1 MEILLILLLVGYYVI
16 KGLAANEEKASA
28 DAPRHED
35 PMPAERWAEITKNKT
50 SDTKT
55 DFEASP
61 PERNWA
67 EIAKKNKGARE
78 DGSFGRAF
86 EKQTGQVEK
95 AAAGPI
101 GWRKQ
106 AQQLSRDQKTSASGK
121 NGSTPSA
128 AEMRKAFLSGGK
140 KSSDRPSPVAIREF
154 HEKRLDD
161 EWEQNEQRNA
171 HERALSA
178 KRFASARTKQ
188 ADEGSIHAVHID
200 SCEGRLES
208 LKVLYDAG
216 ILDREEYRQR
226 VARVKKQH
234 RESRQ

>member
-16 KGLAANEEKASA
+16 KGLAANEDKSSG

-50 SDTKT
+50 AGTKM
-55 DFEASP
+55 DFEVSP
-61 PERNWA
+61 SERNWT
-67 EIAKKNKGARE
+67 EIAKKNKGAKE
-78 DGSFGRAF
+78 DSSFDRSL
-86 EKQTGQVEK
+86 EKQAGQVEK
-95 AAAGPI
+95 AAAGPM

-121 NGSTPSA
+121 KENLSSA
-128 AEMRKAFLSGGK
+128 SEMRKAFSSGGK
-140 KSSDRPSPVAIREF
+140 ESGDRLSPVAIREF

-171 HERALSA
+171 HERALNA